1 MPQSHGATQRR
12 SDTAAERHSG
22 GARLY
27 LCISLSLFLSFSLS
41 PGLCGPAA
49 NSYAQSVSKAQ
60 APFRLSPQDE
70 AFLDDLSRRSFRFF
84 QEHTDP
90 DTGLARDRA
99 RTDGSSHGEQQD
111 KIASIAATGFGLTG
125 WLIAADRGW
134 VSKQTAR
141 ERVATTLRF
150 FADRQEH
157 KEGWF
162 YHFVN
167 MKTGAREWKSELSSI
182 DTTWLLGGAL
192 AARGYFRD
200 DKEIVRL
207 ATKIYD
213 RIDFQWMLNGDP
225 HLLSHGWRPESGFI
239 THRWGDYSEI
249 ALLYLL
255 AIGSPTHPIPAESW
269 YAWKRNW
276 ITYGE
281 YKYLSAPAPLFI
293 HQYSHAWM
301 DFRGWRESKEP
312 RVDYFENSVIA
323 TRAHRAFCLDLAKEF
338 PGYTENIWGITASD
352 TEHGY
357 HAWGG
362 PPRQG
367 PIDGSVVPCAAGGSL
382 MFAPDITLP
391 ALRAMK
397 EKFGEKIYGRYGFA
411 DAFNPAT
418 GWVNPDVIGIDV
430 GATLLSAENLR
441 SGNVWRWFM
450 RNAEIRRAKA
460 RI

>member
-1 MPQSHGATQRR
+1 MFFFANNMRR
-12 SDTAAERHSG
+12 SAQFFLLSCLVLAIAGAGAAQRSSG
-22 GARLY
+22 PYSSYRLT
-27 LCISLSLFLSFSLS
+27 
-41 PGLCGPAA
+41 
-49 NSYAQSVSKAQ
+49 
-60 APFRLSPQDE
+60 PQDL
-70 AFLDDLSRRSFRFF
+70 AFLDDLSRRSFRYFK
-84 QEHTDP
+84 EHTDP
-90 DTGLARDRA
+90 GTGLARDRA

-111 KIASIAATGFGLTG
+111 KIASIAATGFGLTA

-134 VSKQTAR
+134 VSKQGAR
-141 ERVATTLRF
+141 ERVLTTLRF

-182 DTTWLLGGAL
+182 DTTWLLGGVL

-207 ATKIYD
+207 ATKIYN
-213 RIDFQWMLNGDP
+213 RVDFQWMLNGDP
-225 HLLSHGWRPESGFI
+225 HLLSHGWRPENGFI

-249 ALLYLL
+249 AMLYLL
-255 AIGSPTHPIPAESW
+255 AIGSPAHPIPAESW
-269 YAWKRNW
+269 YAWKRDW

-293 HQYSHAWM
+293 HQYAHAWV
-301 DFRGWRESKEP
+301 DFRGWRESKPP

-352 TEHGY
+352 TQRGY

-391 ALRAMK
+391 ALREMK

-411 DAFNPAT
+411 DAFNPST

-430 GATLLSAENLR
+430 GVTLLSAENLR

-450 RNAEIRRAKA
+450 RNAEIRRAKD

>member
-1 MPQSHGATQRR
+1 
-12 SDTAAERHSG
+12 
-22 GARLY
+22 L
-27 LCISLSLFLSFSLS
+27 LSFSLALFLS
-41 PGLCGPAA
+41 VSLAQWLCGPAA
-49 NSYAQSVSKAQ
+49 KSSAQSVGKALT
-60 APFRLSPQDE
+60 PYRLSPQDE

-99 RTDGSSHGEQQD
+99 RADGSSHGEEQD

-125 WLIAADRGW
+125 WLIAAERGW

-141 ERVATTLRF
+141 ERVLATLRF
-150 FADRQEH
+150 FANQQEH

-182 DTTWLLGGAL
+182 DTTWLLGGVL
-192 AARGYFRD
+192 AARGYFQG
-200 DKEIVRL
+200 DKEINRL
-207 ATKIYD
+207 ATKIYN
-213 RIDFQWMLNGDP
+213 RIDFQWMLNGDL
-225 HLLSHGWRPESGFI
+225 HLLSHGWRPENGFI

-255 AIGSPTHPIPAESW
+255 AIGSPAHPIPPESW

-276 ITYGE
+276 IAYGE

-301 DFRGWRESKEP
+301 DFRGWRESKPP

-338 PGYTENIWGITASD
+338 PGYKENVWGITASD

-382 MFAPDITLP
+382 MFAPEITLP
-391 ALRAMK
+391 ALREMK
-397 EKFGEKIYGRYGFA
+397 EKFGEKIYGRYGFT

-430 GATLLSAENLR
+430 GVTLLSAENLR

-450 RNAEIRRAKA
+450 RNAEIRRAKD

>member
-1 MPQSHGATQRR
+1 MLIRAKHMRRLAQLFLLSCLILAIAGA
-12 SDTAAERHSG
+12 G
-22 GARLY
+22 GAQRSSGPSAPYRLT
-27 LCISLSLFLSFSLS
+27 
-41 PGLCGPAA
+41 
-49 NSYAQSVSKAQ
+49 
-60 APFRLSPQDE
+60 PQDE
-70 AFLDDLSRRSFRFF
+70 AFLDDLSHRSFRYF
-84 QEHTDP
+84 QEQTDP
-90 DTGLARDRA
+90 GTGLARDRA
-99 RTDGSSHGEQQD
+99 RTDGSSHGEEQD
-111 KIASIAATGFGLTG
+111 KIGSIAATGFGLTA
-125 WLIAADRGW
+125 WLIAAERGW
-134 VSKQTAR
+134 VSKQSAK
-141 ERVATTLRF
+141 ERVLVTLRF

-167 MKTGAREWKSELSSI
+167 VKTGAREWKSELSSI
-182 DTTWLLGGAL
+182 DTTWLMGGVL

-207 ATKIYD
+207 ATKIYN

-239 THRWGDYSEI
+239 PHRWGDYSEI

-255 AIGSPTHPIPAESW
+255 AIGSPAHQIPAESW
-269 YAWKRNW
+269 YAWKRDW
-276 ITYGE
+276 ISYGE

-293 HQYSHAWM
+293 HQYSHAWV
-301 DFRGWRESKEP
+301 DFRGWRESKPP
-312 RVDYFENSVIA
+312 RVDYFENSVTA
-323 TRAHRAFCLDLAKEF
+323 TRAHRAFCIDLAKEF

-357 HAWGG
+357 NAWGG

-382 MFAPDITLP
+382 MFAPDITLT
-391 ALRAMK
+391 ALREMK
-397 EKFGEKIYGRYGFA
+397 EKFGEKIYGRYGFT
-411 DAFNPAT
+411 DAFNPST

-430 GATLLSAENLR
+430 GVTLLSAENLR

-450 RNAEIRRAKA
+450 RNAEIRRAKD
-460 RI
+460 RL